1 MTGSHPLQPLAGVE
15 TMDRSRPK
23 APKRTAKLVRVRD
36 GDPIK
41 IVPMVA
47 EVLATNMPV
56 FVATGRSVLRAA
68 LDITKTLPQ
77 GAGGRRARQPPDR
90 ATD

>member
-1 MTGSHPLQPLAGVE
+1 VTAN
-15 TMDRSRPK
+15 
-23 APKRTAKLVRVRD
+23 APRADSLDD
-36 GDPIK
+36 GDWFYIAG
-41 IVPMVA
+41 I
-47 EVLATNMPV
+47 VLATNMPV
-56 FVATGRSVLRAA
+56 FVATGPSVLRAA